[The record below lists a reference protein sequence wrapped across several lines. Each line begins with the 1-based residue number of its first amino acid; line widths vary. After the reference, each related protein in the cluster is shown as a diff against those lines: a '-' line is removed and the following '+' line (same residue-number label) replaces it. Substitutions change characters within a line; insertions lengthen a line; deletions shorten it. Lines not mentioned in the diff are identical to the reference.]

1 MKTIKDR
8 FYWNQEHQS
17 LLVDWTEELGV
28 SCQQIVGAWDAGLG
42 VKDYL
47 FGEEDTLSLADTR
60 LDLLSA
66 NPHPAVASWQQ
77 TFPLGVLHALRSL
90 QSRQIEIMLVAAGDR
105 AAENLLKVN
114 ANLLHIWLDY
124 CEVNSVSFCQ
134 KRRGFGLGEEKLM
147 ALMGLDSSRLAVRM
161 IRELSADAL
170 GLEHYQSLRHLFT
183 KPHILRRLVPAGRF
197 NAKLL
202 SALDHWPWIAGYPI
216 QALLSEGGERLR
228 ESVQNVLDADRAELG
243 MEAIEQLRQC
253 RSQGQVRRVEASW
266 QGRVN
271 LHQVLA
277 TLDARP
283 VLSRAKAKSRL
294 PILRLPTSPVLQSQ
308 GVCLK
313 MRHTDQQV

>member
-1 MKTIKDR
+1 MKTINDR

-28 SCQQIVGAWDAGLG
+28 SCQQIVGAWDSGLG

-60 LDLLSA
+60 LDLLSPQ
-66 NPHPAVASWQQ
+66 PHPAVASWQQ
-77 TFPLGVLHALRSL
+77 TFPTGVLQALRSL
-90 QSRQIEIMLVAAGDR
+90 QSRQIEIMLIAAGDK
-105 AAENLLKVN
+105 AAEQLLKVN

-124 CEVNSVSFCQ
+124 CELNTISVCQ
-134 KRRGFGLGEEKLM
+134 RRRAYGLGEAALM
-147 ALMGLDSSRLAVRM
+147 SFMGLDSSRLAIRM

-170 GLEHYQSLRHLFT
+170 GLEHYQALRHLFT

-197 NAKLL
+197 NGKLL

-216 QALLSEGGERLR
+216 QALLSEGGESLR
-228 ESVQNVLDADRAELG
+228 VSLQNVLDADRAELG

-253 RSQGQVRRVEASW
+253 TSHSHVRRVESSW

-271 LHQVLA
+271 LHKVLA
-277 TLDARP
+277 TLDATP
-283 VLSRAKAKSRL
+283 ILNRAKVKTRL
-294 PILRLPTSPVLQSQ
+294 PILHLPVSQVTQSM
-308 GVCLK
+308 GSA
-313 MRHTDQQV
+313 